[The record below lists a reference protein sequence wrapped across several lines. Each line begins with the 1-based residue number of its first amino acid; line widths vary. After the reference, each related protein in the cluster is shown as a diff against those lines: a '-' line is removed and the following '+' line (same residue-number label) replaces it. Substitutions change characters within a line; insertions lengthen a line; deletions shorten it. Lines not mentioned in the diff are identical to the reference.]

1 MITGNTTYAKMML
14 PAPVRVWRYRL
25 QPMTVGHYA
34 LLCRLGH
41 PAVESDQVLQAGD
54 LATAIWVLKNDHQE
68 SYKLLGSS
76 AQQKFVVKIGKYIS
90 KKSGL
95 HVSVLNDFYRYWAWQ
110 HVSYDI
116 WQKED
121 EGSEKEKSMSWLQT
135 IRWMLMSEW
144 GYSATEVM
152 DMPYKLAVNDAL
164 GAMVAHGKLEFV
176 SDKQVARREFLQS
189 KMKDQNA

>member
-1 MITGNTTYAKMML
+1 MML

-95 HVSVLNDFYRYWAWQ
+95 HVSVLNDFY
-110 HVSYDI
+110 VSYDI

-189 KMKDQNA
+189 KIKEQNG

>member
-1 MITGNTTYAKMML
+1 ML

-41 PAVESDQVLQAGD
+41 PAVDSDKILQAGD

-68 SYKLLGSS
+68 SYNLLGSS
-76 AQQKFVVKIGKYIS
+76 SQQKFVVKNGKYIS

-95 HVSVLNDFYRYWAWQ
+95 HVTVLNDFYRYWAWQ

-116 WQKED
+116 WKKED
-121 EGSEKEKSMSWLQT
+121 DGSGEEKSMSWLQT

-164 GAMVAHGKLEFV
+164 GAMVAHGKLNFV
-176 SDKQVARREFLQS
+176 SDKHLARRQFVTE
-189 KMKDQNA
+189 KMKEHNG

>member
-1 MITGNTTYAKMML
+1 ML

-41 PAVESDQVLQAGD
+41 PAVESDHVLQAGD
-54 LATAIWVLKNDHQE
+54 LATAIWVLKNDHQK
-68 SYKLLGSS
+68 SYKLIGSS
-76 AQQKFVVKIGKYIS
+76 AQQKFVVKVGKYIG

-116 WQKED
+116 WEKEN
-121 EGSEKEKSMSWLQT
+121 ENTQTEKSMSWLQT
-135 IRWMLMSEW
+135 IRWVLMSEW
-144 GYSATEVM
+144 GYSAKETM
-152 DMPYKLAVNDAL
+152 DMPYKLAMNDAL

-176 SDKQVARREFLQS
+176 SDKQIAR
-189 KMKDQNA
+189 QNWIRSELEKNHG